1 MDLSSNEVWR
11 KTLNFSLSKKILVI
25 SRQLNLFPA
34 KRKFC
39 GEITTSWRFSRSL
52 MSSKALLLIQPK
64 SKENSLLRLS
74 SKIESSIL
82 TRIQRK
88 NHPGPLA
95 WYLQDFY
102 TQNFSTCDSFLK
114 ISIKNIKAR
123 RTGDVCA
130 ISEEIWGYFGFFY
143 DDIWYLCSGST
154 TSYHFSDV
162 IDNTL

>member
-39 GEITTSWRFSRSL
+39 GKITTSWRFSRSL
-52 MSSKALLLIQPK
+52 MSSKALLLIQPL
-64 SKENSLLRLS
+64 SKENSLLRPS

-88 NHPGPLA
+88 NHLGPLA

-114 ISIKNIKAR
+114 NFYQKYQGKKNGR
-123 RTGDVCA
+123 RLCHFRRDIRLFWILLWWHMIFVLW
-130 ISEEIWGYFGFFY
+130 INNKLSFFWC
-143 DDIWYLCSGST
+143 DW
-154 TSYHFSDV
+154 
-162 IDNTL
+162 